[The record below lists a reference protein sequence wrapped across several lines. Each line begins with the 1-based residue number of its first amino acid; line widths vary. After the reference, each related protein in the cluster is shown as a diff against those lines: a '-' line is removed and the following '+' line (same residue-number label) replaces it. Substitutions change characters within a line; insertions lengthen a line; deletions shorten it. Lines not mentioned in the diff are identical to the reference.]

1 MFDQVSFVINTR
13 IKIIDGLRVFQ
24 HFFGKKGQIWGP
36 LTAKKEKVRENIK
49 IQQSGKQFID

>member
-1 MFDQVSFVINTR
+1 MFDQVSFVINTC

-49 IQQSGKQFID
+49 IQQRNRIY